1 MTIRDLT
8 HNGVCQGL
16 NSLRHTFAVILLSCL
31 IPLSCFSCSGG
42 SDDDPQPKPQPPVVN
57 PEPPAEETTDWQQVA
72 TQSTYTL
79 TDFYWDNDRHFF
91 RYRPNKADTPAE
103 DWSYWPQAHAMDV
116 IIDAYLRTGDAKW
129 KSYFPL
135 WYEGIKQKSGGGY
148 TNDFVDD
155 MEWICLT
162 MLRLYEATHEQN
174 YMDTAQMLW
183 DTIRS
188 NWNTQGGG
196 GIAWKQSQPYSK
208 NACSNGPAG
217 IIACR
222 MYRLNKKK
230 EDLDLAKKIYEWESN
245 TLVDIK
251 TGAVY
256 DNLNAQTGAVTNWIF
271 TYNEGTYM
279 GMAHEL
285 YQLTGEDFYLDMAVK
300 AADYTIRNLTNSSG
314 ILKDEGSGDGGLFKA
329 VFVRYFALLLKEKG
343 LKDDIRKRYADF
355 LGKNAKVLH
364 EQGAGNGNLYGGDW
378 TMPGTWDN
386 DLPTQTSGC
395 TLLEA
400 WAAYAAGL

>member
-1 MTIRDLT
+1 MRNLCNNFINNVCR
-8 HNGVCQGL
+8 GVFAY
-16 NSLRHTFAVILLSCL
+16 RHTLSLLAVFLFTPMTFAG
-31 IPLSCFSCSGG
+31 CSSG
-42 SDDDPQPKPQPPVVN
+42 SDDELPPQPQPSGGEEEQHV
-57 PEPPAEETTDWQQVA
+57 EPAIDWQQVA
-72 TQSTYTL
+72 TQSTYSL
-79 TDFYWDNDRHFF
+79 IDFYWDAERHFF
-91 RYRPNKADTPAE
+91 RYRPGKADTPAE

-162 MLRLYEATHEQN
+162 MLRLYDATKEQN
-174 YMDTAQMLW
+174 YLNTAQMLW
-183 DTIRS
+183 ETIRS

-222 MYRLNKKK
+222 MYRLNGKK
-230 EDLDLAKKIYEWESN
+230 EDLDMAKKIYEWESS

-256 DNLNAQTGAVTNWIF
+256 DNLNAQTGVVTNWIF
-271 TYNEGTYM
+271 TYNEGTYL

-285 YQLTGEDFYLDMAVK
+285 YQLTGDDFYLDMAVK
-300 AADYTIRNLTNSSG
+300 AADYTIRNLSSSSG
-314 ILKDEGSGDGGLFKA
+314 VLKDEGSGDGGLFKGI
-329 VFVRYFALLLKEKG
+329 FVRYFALLLNEKG
-343 LKDDIRKRYADF
+343 LKDDVRQRYADF
-355 LGKNAKVLH
+355 LGKNARILH
-364 EQGAGNGNLYGGDW
+364 EQGTGNGNLYGTDW
-378 TMPGTWDN
+378 TKPGTWDN

-395 TLLEA
+395 TLIEA
-400 WAAYAAGL
+400 WAARK